1 MAFPIDKRIAEVL
14 WYPAPDVIPE
24 LCFTVRDVP
33 MDLWNSTEDL
43 YELADA
49 IEPYLKKNGARKWD
63 FIWSME
69 RHFSEPYGPLPKAK
83 QTFMAGIPDEF
94 LQDVGGLP
102 ENVGAY
108 EVGGVS
114 DVSFVRDGDVE
125 VVAKPYQ
132 YEAGDDMPEE
142 YRFWLSKLFFKHG
155 ECMMPYFGDK
165 AKGHKSM
172 FSAIDSFSMEAA
184 PDAESRLRQQNF
196 SAEEYKHTYQFY
208 KLYDEYDPEIPVQ
221 IYERERETFRAYE
234 QTAME
239 NTWVDRGLYN
249 MLADRFGVYQ
259 GFQWVQSSYA
269 PLARASL
276 LVCKDE
282 RGHSNMGYL
291 HVRDSIERHGEEAR
305 KEAQRRM
312 NEYWYPQ
319 FMGSFGSDTSRNSK
333 AWRKWGLKALTNG
346 QMRDAFHL
354 EMVQVNESLGIDTP
368 DKDQALQRGMEMA
381 EEVKKRMAGVD
392 AKQSA

>member
-1 MAFPIDKRIAEVL
+1 MGFPIDKRLAEVL
-14 WYPAPDVIPE
+14 WYPAPDVIPQ
-24 LCFTVRDVP
+24 LCNTVRDVP
-33 MDLWNSTEDL
+33 ADVWDSTEDL
-43 YELADA
+43 YELADI
-49 IEPYLKKNGARKWD
+49 IEPYLKKNEASKWD

-94 LQDVGGLP
+94 LQDAGGLP
-102 ENVGAY
+102 ENAGTY

-114 DVSFVRDGDVE
+114 DVSFKRPDDVE
-125 VVAKPYQ
+125 VSARPYQ

-142 YRFWLSKLFFKHG
+142 YRAWLSKLFFKHG
-155 ECMMPYFGDK
+155 ECMMPYFGDA

-172 FSAIDSFSMEAA
+172 FSAIDAFSLEAA

-196 SAEEYKHTYQFY
+196 SAEEYKHTFQFY
-208 KLYDEYDPEIPVQ
+208 KLYSEYDPEIPVQ

-239 NTWVDRGLYN
+239 NNWVDRGLYN

-269 PLARASL
+269 PLARVSL

-282 RGHSNMGYL
+282 RGHGNMGYI
-291 HVRDSIERHGEEAR
+291 HVRDSIQRQGEEAR
-305 KEAQRRM
+305 AYAQRRIE
-312 NEYWYPQ
+312 EYWYPQ
-319 FMGSFGSDTSRNSK
+319 FMASFGSDDSRNSK
-333 AWRKWGLKALTNG
+333 MWRKWGLKELSNQ

-354 EMVQVNESLGIDTP
+354 EMVRVNESLGLETP
-368 DKDQALQRGMEMA
+368 DKEEALTKGLEMA
-381 EEVKKRMAGVD
+381 EAVKAKMAGL
-392 AKQSA
+392 AAQSA

>member
-1 MAFPIDKRIAEVL
+1 MPFPIDKRLAEVL
-14 WYPAPDVIPE
+14 WFPAPDVVPE
-24 LCFTVRDVP
+24 LCAAISDTP
-33 MDLWNSTEDL
+33 MEVWNSTEDL
-43 YELADA
+43 YELADV
-49 IEPYLKKNGARKWD
+49 IEPYLKKHGGRKWD
-63 FIWSME
+63 FVWSME

-102 ENVGAY
+102 ENAGSY

-114 DVSFVRDGDVE
+114 DVRFVRTNDIEVE
-125 VVAKPYQ
+125 AKPYQ
-132 YEAGDDMPEE
+132 YEAGDEMPEE
-142 YRFWLSKLFFKHG
+142 FRFWLSKLFFKHG
-155 ECMMPYFGDK
+155 ECMMPYFGDA

-184 PDAESRLRQQNF
+184 PDAASRLRQQNF
-196 SAEEYKHTYQFY
+196 SAEEYKHTFQFY
-208 KLYDEYDPEIPVQ
+208 KLYSEYDPEIPIQ

-239 NTWVDRGLYN
+239 ATWVDRGLYN

-269 PLARASL
+269 PLARVSL

-282 RGHSNMGYL
+282 RGHSNMGYI
-291 HVRDSIERHGEEAR
+291 HVRDSIDRWGEDAR
-305 KEAQRRM
+305 KEAQRRV

-319 FMGSFGSDTSRNSK
+319 FMASFGSDDSRNSVM
-333 AWRKWGLKALTNG
+333 WCKWGLKELTNG

-354 EMVQVNESLGIDTP
+354 EMTEVLDSLNLETP
-368 DKDQALQRGMEMA
+368 DKDQALGKGMEMA
-381 EEVKKRMAGVD
+381 EAVKKKMAGLN
-392 AKQSA
+392 AKKSA

>member
-1 MAFPIDKRIAEVL
+1 MPFPIDKRLAEVL
-14 WYPAPDVIPE
+14 WFPAPDVIPQ
-24 LCFTVRDVP
+24 LCAAVSAVP
-33 MDLWNSTEDL
+33 MDVWNSTEDL
-43 YELADA
+43 YELAD
-49 IEPYLKKNGARKWD
+49 IMEPYLEQHGGRKWD

-94 LQDVGGLP
+94 LQDAGGLP
-102 ENVGAY
+102 ENVGSY

-114 DVSFVRDGDVE
+114 DVRFVRDDTE
-125 VVAKPYQ
+125 EIEAQPYQ

-155 ECMMPYFGDK
+155 ECMMPYFGEA

-172 FSAIDSFSMEAA
+172 FSAIDAFSLEAA

-196 SAEEYKHTYQFY
+196 TAEEYKHTFQFY
-208 KLYDEYDPEIPVQ
+208 KLYNEYDPEIPIQ

-239 NTWVDRGLYN
+239 KTWVDRGLYN

-269 PLARASL
+269 PLARVSL

-291 HVRDSIERHGEEAR
+291 HVRDSIELWGEDAR
-305 KEAQRRM
+305 KDAQRRVD
-312 NEYWYPQ
+312 EYWYPQ
-319 FMGSFGSDTSRNSK
+319 FMASFGADDSRNSK
-333 AWRKWGLKALTNG
+333 MWRKWGLKELTNG

-354 EMVQVNESLGIDTP
+354 EMVEVLESLNLETP
-368 DKDQALQRGMEMA
+368 DKDKALARGMEMA
-381 EEVKKRMAGVD
+381 EEVKKKMAGIAV
-392 AKQSA
+392 KKSA

>member
-1 MAFPIDKRIAEVL
+1 MFPIDKRILPIV
-14 WYPAPDVIPE
+14 WYPAPDVVPE
-24 LCFTVRDVP
+24 LIAAVTDVAL
-33 MDLWNSTEDL
+33 DTWNTTADL
-43 YELADA
+43 YELADI
-49 IEPYLKKNGARKWD
+49 IEPTLSKHGARKWD

-83 QTFMAGIPDEF
+83 QQFMAGIPDQF

-102 ENVGAY
+102 EDAGSY
-108 EVGGVS
+108 EVAGISKVMA
-114 DVSFVRDGDVE
+114 RQNDVE
-125 VVAKPYQ
+125 VLASPYQ
-132 YEAGDDMPEE
+132 YQADSDMPEE

-155 ECMMPYFGDK
+155 ECMMPYFGEQ
-165 AKGHKSM
+165 AKGHQSM
-172 FSAIDSFSMEAA
+172 FSAIDKFSMEAA
-184 PDAESRLRQQNF
+184 PDAESRLRMENF
-196 SAEEYKHTYQFY
+196 SAEEYKHTFQFY
-208 KLYDEYDPEIPVQ
+208 KLYSEYDPQIPIQ

-234 QTAME
+234 QTRME

-291 HVRDSIERHGEEAR
+291 HVRDAIERNGDAAR
-305 KEAQRRM
+305 DEAQRRL

-319 FMGSFGSDTSRNSK
+319 FIASFGSDDSRNSK
-333 AWRKWGLKALTNG
+333 AWRKWGLKILSNA

-354 EMVQVNESLGIDTP
+354 EMQEVNESLGLETP
-368 DKDQALQRGMEMA
+368 DKAQALARGTEMA
-381 EEVKKRMAGVD
+381 EAVRSQM
-392 AKQSA
+392 QSVLSN